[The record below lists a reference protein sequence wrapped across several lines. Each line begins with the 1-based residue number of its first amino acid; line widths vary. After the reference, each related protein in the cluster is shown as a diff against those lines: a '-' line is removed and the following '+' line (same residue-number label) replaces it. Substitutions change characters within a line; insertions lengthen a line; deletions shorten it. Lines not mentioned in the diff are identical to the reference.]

1 MTRSV
6 AFKFPDSFFRA
17 NPINSF
23 AVANTYW
30 HGRRR
35 HVRQWL
41 ATCDLEQREKK
52 GTKQCCASGHGFSL
66 KIVCTILHRYPG
78 RAFHRV
84 TPSSDQT
91 NRPSMKRALALIAV
105 SLLLASCATTEVQR
119 LPPIPEIKAA
129 YTDKEVKYPVLYG
142 TSRMPN
148 SAKTAYLDQ
157 RAGRVQ
163 YGRVIVT
170 IPKGRM
176 TGSLGENGI
185 FSPRD
190 TRLAI
195 AAGDIEFHSQD
206 SFMALAKSQLGA
218 GANPESG
225 YLLVFIHGYN
235 NSFEDAALRAAQL
248 GFDLNVAP
256 NNMMFFSWAAN
267 KNYRKYTHDEAT
279 ADASEIHLEA
289 FLKTVRAAA
298 GGRKVHI
305 IAHSMGNRPLLRVI
319 SRMQVLPGEKK
330 PFGQIIL
337 AAPDVDRDVFMHYG
351 QNYLKVA
358 ERTTVYLSPFDFA
371 MQLSQDVHFYPRV
384 GCGNK
389 PQAEIKDIDSI
400 VSFIPE
406 DFPAHTYV
414 ASTLPLLNDV
424 KNLFVNGKPARQ
436 GAAWK
441 AYPTYWTVGPAH
453 QPGRSSC
460 SALPG

>member
-1 MTRSV
+1 MFLSDTFAGMIRFDTR
-6 AFKFPDSFFRA
+6 PDR
-17 NPINSF
+17 
-23 AVANTYW
+23 
-30 HGRRR
+30 HGQVHGLRP
-35 HVRQWL
+35 L
-41 ATCDLEQREKK
+41 A
-52 GTKQCCASGHGFSL
+52 
-66 KIVCTILHRYPG
+66 HRM
-78 RAFHRV
+78 

-91 NRPSMKRALALIAV
+91 NRPSMKRAVALIVV
-105 SLLLASCATTEVQR
+105 SLLLASCAVPDTHRPPPVPEV
-119 LPPIPEIKAA
+119 KAA

-148 SAKTAYLDQ
+148 SAKNAYLDE
-157 RAGRVQ
+157 RAARVH

-170 IPKGRM
+170 IPKGRL
-176 TGSLGENGI
+176 TGSLGEQGV
-185 FSPRD
+185 FSTRD

-195 AAGDIEFHSQD
+195 GDGNIEFHSQD

-218 GANPESG
+218 AVNPESS

-248 GFDLNVAP
+248 GFDLHVPP

-279 ADASEIHLEA
+279 ADASEIHLET
-289 FLKTVRAAA
+289 FLKTVRATA
-298 GGRKVHI
+298 GGRKIHI

-371 MQLSQDVHFYPRV
+371 LQLSQDVHFYPRV
-384 GCGNK
+384 GCGDK
-389 PQAEIKDIDSI
+389 PQAEIKDIENV

-406 DFPAHTYV
+406 DFPSHTYV

-441 AYPTYWTVGPAH
+441 AHPTYWTVGQTRPLV
-453 QPGRSSC
+453 RSSC
-460 SALPG
+460 SALSS